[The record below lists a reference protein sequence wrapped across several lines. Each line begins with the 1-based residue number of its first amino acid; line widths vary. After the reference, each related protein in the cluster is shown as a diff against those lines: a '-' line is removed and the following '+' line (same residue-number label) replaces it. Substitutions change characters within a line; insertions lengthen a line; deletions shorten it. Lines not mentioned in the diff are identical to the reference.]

1 MNPSNGQRGPVEPDA
16 YRLMSSHED
25 HHWWFVGRRAVISAM
40 LARIPMPP
48 QAKVLEAGC
57 GTGGNLYLL
66 SQLGEISAFEPYDEA
81 RDLARAKYP
90 DGAIHDGELP
100 FRIPFEPG
108 SFDLVVALDV
118 LEHVEDDDN
127 ALRSL
132 VSMARPGG
140 RILVTVPAIQSLWG
154 SHDRRLHHVRRYD
167 AARLKR
173 ICHASGASIDYLTY
187 FNTVLAPIAIAYRMG
202 ERFSGRN
209 LGNQERTPPGPINR
223 LLAATFSVERHAI
236 RRTRIPFGLSLGV
249 ILIKD

>member
-1 MNPSNGQRGPVEPDA
+1 
-16 YRLMSSHED
+16 MSSHED
-25 HHWWFVGRRAVISAM
+25 HHWWFVGRRAVISA
-40 LARIPMPP
+40 LLERIPKP
-48 QAKVLEAGC
+48 QAGTVLEAGC

-66 SQLGEISAFEPYDEA
+66 SQRGLVSAFEPHDEA

-90 DGAIHDGELP
+90 DQAIHDGELP
-100 FRIPFEPG
+100 FGIPFEPR
-108 SFDLVVALDV
+108 SFDLVLALDV

-140 RILVTVPAIQSLWG
+140 RILITVPAIQSLWG

-167 AARLKR
+167 EARLRR
-173 ICHASGASIDYLTY
+173 ICASSGGSIEYVTY
-187 FNTVLAPIAIAYRMG
+187 FNTLLAPIAIAYRLG

-223 LLAATFSVERHAI
+223 VLARIFSVERHVV

-249 ILIKD
+249 ILVKE